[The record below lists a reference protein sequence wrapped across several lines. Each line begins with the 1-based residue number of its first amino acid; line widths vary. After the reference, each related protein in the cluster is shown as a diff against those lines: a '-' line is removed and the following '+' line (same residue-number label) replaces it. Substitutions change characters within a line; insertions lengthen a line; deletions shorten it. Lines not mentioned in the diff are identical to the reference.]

1 MSVYRLFD
9 RAYRGHVHDS
19 EVLRNLNIIILAAA
33 VGMLLATAQGGVA
46 FTGYASTLG
55 AGEFAFGL
63 ISALPV
69 LASLLQIPVSYLA
82 VKTGKYKRM
91 FMIGGVIQRLTWVV
105 VAFIPYMFPV
115 GQSRIWSL
123 IVLVTLAA
131 MAGSFVVIPSV
142 TLLGSMVPIDI
153 RGRFIAARQK
163 VCTAVSLVIGLGI
176 AFSLDYLPG
185 FTGYTL
191 VFMAGGI
198 AGIVEILMYKRINFS
213 GIPGKPEGFSIT
225 KGIKDCFK
233 TPKTRNYF
241 IYWTLW
247 CFAIYLNAPFITKYA
262 IDVISI
268 SYTNM
273 IIFGAIVSQVMMFI
287 TVSRWGVFLDRYGSV
302 PLMLIATVS
311 TTIVI
316 SVWLFAVP
324 GSVWPVFVFNLLGG
338 MVWSGHDACM
348 VNMQFS
354 HTPSEGR
361 PAALAVF
368 AVFTS
373 IAAATALIIG
383 GAVLELLSPVMER
396 ANLTFAGT
404 PFDHYKLLFVIAIVL
419 RLTVTAVFLP
429 RVWNEKD
436 MTLREAYTKL
446 YNDSSARLKYSYS
459 RIRIPRRK

>member
-153 RGRFIAARQK
+153 RGRFVAARQK
-163 VCTAVSLVIGLGI
+163 VCTAVSLLFGVGI
-176 AFSLDYLPG
+176 AFALDYLPG
-185 FTGYTL
+185 FLGYTL
-191 VFMAGGI
+191 VFTIGGV
-198 AGIVEILMYKRINFS
+198 AGIVEILMYSGINFS
-213 GIPGKPEGFSIT
+213 GIPDKPEGFSIS

-233 TPKTRNYF
+233 TPKTRNYLL
-241 IYWTLW
+241 YWTLW
-247 CFAIYLNAPFITKYA
+247 FFAIYLNAPFITKYA
-262 IDVISI
+262 IDVLSI
-268 SYTNM
+268 SYTSM
-273 IIFGAIVSQVMMFI
+273 IIFGALVSQVMMFI
-287 TVSRWGVFLDRYGSV
+287 TISRWGVFLDRYGSV
-302 PLMLIATVS
+302 PLMLIATLS
-311 TTIVI
+311 TTAII

-324 GSVWPVFVFNLLGG
+324 GSVWPVFVFNFLGG
-338 MVWSGHDACM
+338 IVWSGHDACM

-361 PAALAVF
+361 PAALAVY

-373 IAAATALIIG
+373 IAAGAALILG

-396 ANLTFAGT
+396 ASLTFAGT
-404 PFDHYKLLFVIAIVL
+404 PFDHYKLVFVIAIIL
-419 RLTVTAVFLP
+419 RFTVILVFLP

-436 MTLREAYTKL
+436 MTLRESYIKVFHDTS
-446 YNDSSARLKYSYS
+446 NRLKYTYS